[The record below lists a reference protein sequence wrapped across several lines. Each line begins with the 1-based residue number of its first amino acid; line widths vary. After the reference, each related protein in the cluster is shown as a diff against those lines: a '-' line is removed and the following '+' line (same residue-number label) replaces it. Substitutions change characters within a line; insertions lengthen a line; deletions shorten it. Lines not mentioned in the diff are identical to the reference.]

1 MLRIASLALF
11 AALVVPAVGACEPLL
26 PDPPKQCDPTGVF
39 AGQPGCLSD
48 EICIDFQCQPRPKC
62 ELDDDCPN
70 SAFECVLPAQICELR
85 EGFGQECNE
94 PDAPCEPTEFC
105 ALGLCRPRSNPPTV
119 PCIDSFQCPV
129 GQRCDAEH
137 LFCIPDAPC
146 TLAADFPEVACDVG
160 QTCDA
165 LSGRCLLSCQN
176 ECTPGAAPEVTADEC
191 SSPLL
196 FCDGACRC
204 VDCITTEDCGP
215 GLICDGR
222 SGVCLSENLCFS
234 DVDCVAPLICDPR
247 TAFCQVAP
255 PACLDDFDC
264 AVAEVCDVATGRCV
278 EPNGP
283 CLDDRF
289 EEADTPANAE
299 EIDLAPGESE
309 LVDDLKLCTDDD
321 DVYVLTLE
329 AGDRLT
335 AIIQHENLVGSAR
348 ATLWLY
354 DESAENALRFT
365 QAPPFGSGRIV
376 YVAQEAGV
384 VFLRLNALS
393 GETDYDLFLERDSG
407 IPCQPDF
414 FEGGAGN
421 DDVATAT
428 PPDLVPDGV
437 ALSGTVCPGDQD
449 VFELTV
455 GPGEALTASLA
466 FDPTQADLD
475 VAFLDAAGEV
485 LAQDAGTGAPEF
497 LRRRFSFAQTVFL
510 RVRGFG
516 TDTGSYTLTVDHED
530 PFVCTPDAAEPDDVV
545 IEATLVPL
553 NEGLAAESRTVCPGD
568 EDLLL
573 VPLEDFERV
582 IVRAVYVDADVELT
596 IEVLDETATDVKA
609 TSPPATAG
617 AAVSYDAVEDETVV
631 VRVTG
636 TGGAIGP
643 YTLIVTKENQLTCTP
658 DVAEPNNTVGTATP
672 LPLPSDLLAICE
684 SDQDFFAIE
693 GVADKKL
700 VVDAS
705 FRQADGDIDLMLLGL
720 DGVQILE
727 VADGTSDGEHLEV
740 VLPLDGTY
748 TLRVFSLTSGAK
760 APYALATQLITP

>member
-1 MLRIASLALF
+1 MLRIASLV
-11 AALVVPAVGACEPLL
+11 ALVAQVPLVGACQILL
-26 PDPPKQCDPTGVF
+26 PDPPKQCDPAGVF
-39 AGQPGCLSD
+39 GGQPGCLSD
-48 EICIDFQCQPRPKC
+48 EICIDSKCLPRPKC
-62 ELDDDCPN
+62 ELDEDCPS

-85 EGFGQECNE
+85 EGFGQECQE
-94 PDAPCEPTEFC
+94 PEAPCGPTEFC
-105 ALGLCRPRSNPPTV
+105 ALGLCRPITNPPTV
-119 PCIDSFQCPV
+119 QCIDSFQCPV
-129 GQRCDAEH
+129 GQRCDARH
-137 LFCIPDAPC
+137 LYCIPDAPC
-146 TLAADFPEVACDVG
+146 TLAQEFPEVACDFG

-165 LSGRCLLSCQN
+165 LSGRCLLACQD
-176 ECTPGAAPEVTADEC
+176 ECTPGGDPALVADEC
-191 SSPLL
+191 GNASL

-204 VDCITTEDCGP
+204 VQCITTADCGP

-222 SGVCLSENLCFS
+222 SGDCLSENLCFS
-234 DVDCVAPLICDPR
+234 DADCVAPLICDPR

-278 EPNGP
+278 APEGP
-283 CLDDRF
+283 CIDDRF

-299 EIDLAPGESE
+299 PLDLAPGESV
-309 LVDDLKLCTDDD
+309 LIDALKLCPDDD
-321 DVYVLTLE
+321 DVYSIVLE

-335 AIIQHENLVGSAR
+335 ALIQHEDLVGSAR

-354 DESAENALRFT
+354 DETAENALRFT

-376 YVAQEAGV
+376 YVAQTAGIV
-384 VFLRLNALS
+384 YLRLNALS
-393 GETDYDLFLERDSG
+393 GATPYDLVLERDSG
-407 IPCQPDF
+407 AICAPDF
-414 FEGGAGN
+414 FDDVAGGN

-449 VFELTV
+449 VYELAV
-455 GPGEALTASLA
+455 GAGEALSATLA
-466 FDPTQADLD
+466 FDGAEADLD
-475 VAFLDAAGEV
+475 LAFLDATGAV
-485 LAQDAGTGAPEF
+485 LAQDAGADAPEV

-516 TDTGSYTLTVDHED
+516 TDTGSYTLTVTHDE
-530 PFVCTPDAAEPDDVV
+530 PFVCTPDAAEPDGDVA
-545 IEATLVPL
+545 EATPVPL
-553 NEGLAAESRTVCPGD
+553 NQGLPAESRTMCAAD

-582 IVRAVYVDADVELT
+582 IVRGTYVDSDVELT
-596 IEVLDETATDVKA
+596 IEVLDPTGTDVLA
-609 TSPPATAG
+609 VSPPATDG
-617 AAVSYDAVEDETVV
+617 AAVSYDALGDETVV
-631 VRVTG
+631 VRVRG

-643 YTLIVTKENQLTCTP
+643 YTLTVAKENQLTCTP
-658 DVAEPNNTVGTATP
+658 DAAEPNNTVATATP
-672 LPLPSDLLAICE
+672 LPAPSELLSICE
-684 SDQDFFAIE
+684 SDQDFFVIA

-700 VVDAS
+700 IVDAS

-740 VLPLDGTY
+740 LLPLDGNY
-748 TLRVFSLTSGAK
+748 ALRVFSLTSGAR
-760 APYALATQLITP
+760 APYSLATQLVTP